1 MITLVMSP
9 SVSTIRVYMDR
20 PDGYQNRE
28 PYQGIITV
36 KHLGDEAVF
45 LEGAIGKVDRE
56 TRDKVFQMLREIGV
70 KEVQMERHGKRLTL
84 NI

>member
-9 SVSTIRVYMDR
+9 SLSTIRVYMDR
-20 PDGYQNRE
+20 PDGYKNRE

-56 TRDKVFQMLREIGV
+56 TREKVFQLLRESGI
-70 KEVQMERHGKRLTL
+70 KEVQMERHGQMLKVAL
-84 NI
+84 